1 MTHTKE
7 RKKHS
12 VTYLGLT
19 LSACPQCLALVN
31 AKILTDGAKVYFNK
45 YCPEHGHSRALVSE
59 DVEYYLKT
67 REFAQLGSVPHQSAT
82 KVNKGCPEDCGLCPD
97 HEQHTCHPVVEIT
110 DRCNLNCPIC
120 IADNQ
125 QRGFLP
131 VVKFR
136 EIVDNLIACEGTLEN
151 VTLSGGEPSLHP
163 DFWDMV
169 SVADRPGV
177 SRVSIVT
184 NGLRIAQDMEFCRR
198 LRSQNIYVILQ
209 WDGFDDDVYQRLRG
223 CNLTEIK
230 EQALFNL
237 EKFNIATQL
246 IFVAARGI
254 NENQLGRVVR
264 LMLDKDN
271 ILSLAIQPLTLT
283 RAQSDTDPLD
293 RITIPGVIS
302 ALAEQTEGLLKKQDF
317 IPLPCPNPEC
327 VSLTYLLSLDDG
339 TYVPFPRFADMKK
352 YLRLLSQSATI
363 EPNLETEEA
372 LHEIISDLWSTAGEV
387 PDSDRITLALRRA
400 ALEMFPREKGG
411 HRELIRASERQAK
424 SVFIHHYMDPHN
436 FDLSRIVKCCH
447 HYPRA
452 NGRIMPMCAFNL
464 FHRKKEENPFVA

>member
-1 MTHTKE
+1 MAHTKE
-7 RKKHS
+7 RKKRS
-12 VTYLGLT
+12 NTYLGMT
-19 LSACPQCLALVN
+19 QSACPHCLGLVN
-31 AKILTDGAKVYFNK
+31 AKILRAGSKVYFHK

-59 DVEYYLKT
+59 DAEYYLKT
-67 REFAQLGSVPHQSAT
+67 REFALAGSVPHQTAT
-82 KVNKGCPEDCGLCPD
+82 TVNKGCPEDCGLCPD

-110 DRCNLNCPIC
+110 DRCNLDCPIC

-136 EIVDNLIACEGTLEN
+136 EITDNLIACEGTLEN
-151 VTLSGGEPSLHP
+151 ITLSGGEPSLHP
-163 DFWDMV
+163 DFWDIV
-169 SVADRPGV
+169 SVADRPEV
-177 SRVSIVT
+177 LRVSLVT
-184 NGLRIAQDMEFCRR
+184 NGLRIAQDPDFCQR
-198 LRSQNIYVILQ
+198 LKSQNVYVIFQ

-223 CNLTEIK
+223 RNLMAIK
-230 EQALFNL
+230 KQALFNL

-264 LMLDKDN
+264 LMLDKDI
-271 ILSLAIQPLTLT
+271 ILSLVIQPLTLA
-283 RAQSDTDPLD
+283 RASFDANPLD
-293 RITIPGVIS
+293 RITIPGVIN
-302 ALAEQTEGLLKKQDF
+302 ALAEQTEGLLRKQDF

-327 VSLTYLLSLDDG
+327 VTLTYLLCLDDG
-339 TYVPFPRFADMKK
+339 NYAPFPRFADMKK
-352 YLRLLSQSATI
+352 YLHLLSQSATI
-363 EPNLETEEA
+363 EPNLETEAA

-387 PDSDRITLALRRA
+387 PDSDRITKALRRA
-400 ALEMFPREKGG
+400 ALEMFPRKKAG

-424 SVFIHHYMDPHN
+424 SIFIHHYMDPHN
-436 FDLSRIVKCCH
+436 FDLSRVVKCCH

-452 NGRIMPMCAFNL
+452 DRRIMPMCAFNL